1 MTFAYD
7 SVHVS
12 HVTISDPTGD
22 NYYPVMKVPNRN
34 TKIEIL
40 EAWAVSDTGITLGN
54 GTGIALTL
62 LDYGTAGAGN
72 IGTVSS
78 VLGGTTV
85 TWTATTPKAFTLSD
99 GTLGAGKWLY
109 VKYDETGTVAPLNL
123 DIEIHWVVGV
133 GA

>member
-1 MTFAYD
+1 
-7 SVHVS
+7 
-12 HVTISDPTGD
+12 
-22 NYYPVMKVPNRN
+22 MKVPNRN

-40 EAWAVSDTGITLGN
+40 EAWAVSDTGVTLGN

>member
-1 MTFAYD
+1 MAFAYD
-7 SVHVS
+7 DVRVS
-12 HVTISDPTGD
+12 HVTISDPTKD

-40 EAWAVSDTGITLGN
+40 EAWACSDTGVTLGN
-54 GTGIALTL
+54 GTGVALTL
-62 LDYGTAGAGN
+62 LDYGTAGTAN

-109 VKYDETGTVAPLNL
+109 CYYDETGTVAPLNI
-123 DIEIHWVVGV
+123 DIEVHWVVGV